1 MGNSGKKFEQN
12 RPPNLMEAPP
22 ARATDGPNLARRRFL
37 RDGVLG
43 AGMMVAPWPLGA
55 AAGPQQA
62 APAASTS
69 EPWYRH
75 AYRRSVVDIHI
86 TDWNDEFLSKLD
98 PVEYVRMLK
107 LAGAQST
114 VLYSQSHTGLTNY
127 PTKVGRQ
134 HRAMV
139 GKDLLH
145 QLIDGCRRNQIGV
158 QLYYSV
164 IFDRWAFDQRPDWR
178 IKTVDGRDGFGRAR
192 HGILCPNSPYRD
204 YVVAMAHEI
213 CAGYDFEGS
222 RFDMTF
228 WPEVCYCRYC
238 QKRFA
243 DEVGGELPRTVNWE
257 DARWAAFQRKREEW
271 LVEFA
276 RLLTSTVKKLKPRAT
291 VEHQASTYPLNWKF
305 GVMQELARTNDFL
318 QGDFYGGA
326 LQGSFVRKLLYN
338 LTENLPFGFE
348 TSAMVALQHHT
359 AKKSTDL
366 LRAKAYAGLADGGA
380 FIFIDGIDPVGTLN
394 ESVYRRMG
402 EIFSETQRYD
412 KYLGGKPCRDV
423 GIYFSMESKCSFA
436 DNGKAPNDPM
446 LAAKMPHIEA
456 TLNWVKACIVNHIPF
471 GIATRKHLDQLA
483 QHKVVVLPNV
493 LMMDEEEV
501 SALREYVR
509 AGGNIYA
516 SKHTS
521 LITKVGVRKPNFML
535 SDVFGCSW
543 DGETRERYTYIAPA
557 EKFSNL
563 FPEYSLKYP
572 VGMDATQMKL
582 RIHPGAETVGTL
594 VLPYSDPVDPD
605 RFSSIHSN
613 PPGIATGQP
622 AVVLNHFGKGKV
634 VYVAGEIE
642 GSDLDLD
649 ILAGI
654 IRYLYNEFTFEAV
667 APPPVEITAFR
678 QEDRKRLLINCV
690 NFQDQLPNIPVE
702 GITMKVRLGGRK
714 PRQLLLLP
722 EEKKLPYRVTGN
734 LVEFTVPRLE
744 TFRMLALDFA

>member
-1 MGNSGKKFEQN
+1 MKISGKVVGQS
-12 RPPNLMEAPP
+12 RPHDLRDTSTALAPD
-22 ARATDGPNLARRRFL
+22 APNLARRRFL
-37 RDGVLG
+37 QGGVLG
-43 AGMMVAPWPLGA
+43 AGMLVAPWSRGA

-62 APAASTS
+62 APAASPS

-75 AYRRSVVDIHI
+75 AYRRSVVDMHI
-86 TDWNDEFLSKLD
+86 MDWNDEFLSRLD
-98 PVEYVRMLK
+98 PVEYVRLLK
-107 LAGAQST
+107 LSGAQST
-114 VLYSQSHTGLTNY
+114 VLYSQSHTGLTNF

-134 HRAMV
+134 HRGMV
-139 GKDLLH
+139 AKDLLH
-145 QLIDGCRRNQIGV
+145 QLIDECHKNQIGV

-164 IFDRWAFDQRPDWR
+164 VFDRWASDQHPGWR
-178 IKTVDGRDGFGRAR
+178 IKAVDGKDAFGRAR

-204 YVVAMAHEI
+204 YVVAMAKEI
-213 CAGYDFEGS
+213 CAGYDFEGV

-228 WPEVCYCRYC
+228 WPDVCYCQYC

-243 DEVGGELPRTVNWE
+243 DEVGGEIPRTINWE
-257 DARWAAFQRKREEW
+257 DAGWAAFQRKREEW

-276 RLLTSTVKKLKPRAT
+276 RLLTTTVKKLKPRAT

-305 GVMQELARTNDFL
+305 GVMQELSRTNDFL

-359 AKKSTDL
+359 AKKSADL

-380 FIFIDGIDPVGTLN
+380 FIFIDGIDPAGTLN
-394 ESVYRRMG
+394 ESTYQRMG
-402 EIFSETQRYD
+402 EIFSETRQYE
-412 KYLGGKPCRDV
+412 KYLGGKPCQDV

-436 DNGKAPNDPM
+436 DNGKSPNDPT

-456 TLNWVKACIVNHIPF
+456 TLNWVKACIVNHIPY

-493 LMMDEEEV
+493 LMVDQEEV
-501 SALREYVR
+501 DALREYVR
-509 AGGNIYA
+509 AGGNLYA
-516 SKHTS
+516 SKYTS
-521 LITKVGVRKPNFML
+521 LITKGGVRKPNFML

-543 DGETRERYTYIAPA
+543 DGETKERYTYIAPA
-557 EKFSNL
+557 EKFVSL
-563 FPEYSLKYP
+563 FPEYSPKYP

-594 VLPYSDPVDPD
+594 VLPYSDPADPD

-613 PPGIATGQP
+613 PPGINTHQP
-622 AVVLNHFGKGKV
+622 AAVLNQFGKGKV
-634 VYVAGEIE
+634 LYVAGELE
-642 GSDLDLD
+642 RSDLYLD
-649 ILAGI
+649 ILGNLL
-654 IRYLYNEFTFEAV
+654 RLLYNEFTFEAA
-667 APPPVEITAFR
+667 APPPVEITALR
-678 QEDRKRLLINCV
+678 QEDKNRLLINCV
-690 NFQDQLPNIPVE
+690 NFQEQLPNIPVE
-702 GITMKVRLGGRK
+702 GIAMKVRLAGRK

-722 EEKKLPYRVTGN
+722 EETKIPFRTSGD
-734 LVEFTVPRLE
+734 LVEFTLPRLE